1 MNVPFEVHDNLAEQ
15 PSEIFSELVETSR
28 LCMLLNPK
36 LTKKQ
41 VGALT
46 RPFYIVKVEHEGK
59 PRLAVYA
66 GSISSR
72 ATRISNRKCAICGTN
87 SQKKRRE
94 TNNAKR
100 I

>member
-15 PSEIFSELVETSR
+15 PSEIFSELVKTSR

-59 PRLAVYA
+59 PRLAVLCGFYKQ
-66 GSISSR
+66 SR
-72 ATRISNRKCAICGTN
+72 DADIKPQMRDLWN
-87 SQKKRRE
+87 E
-94 TNNAKR
+94 LVEEDEEEEE
-100 I
+100 